1 MTGNNK
7 TITRLMTL
15 FEVINV
21 YLARDVDVTSVIKY
35 MCLLIFG
42 ILLRNYCFYK
52 QTLYVDHFT

>member
-1 MTGNNK
+1 MPEK
-7 TITRLMTL
+7 EKKL
-15 FEVINV
+15 VNV

-52 QTLYVDHFT
+52 QTLYVDHIT